1 MASPTAWITLLT
13 PASAAAAAKS
23 ASRMLLLLI
32 VVGGLFTPLPILRLL
47 LQSLCIA
54 AARGVVTGT

>member
-1 MASPTAWITLLT
+1 MESPTAWITLLT

-47 LQSLCIA
+47 LQPLCIA